1 MASVPNHYRVETA
14 RAKLNTYDVFID
26 HSLDIRGD
34 KNYLSDRPGL
44 GIELDKGYMRDHAIE
59 GYGGSHQTAG
69 SISREGPLA
78 IRLGASR

>member
-34 KNYLSDRPGL
+34 KNYLSDRP
-44 GIELDKGYMRDHAIE
+44 AV
-59 GYGGSHQTAG
+59 
-69 SISREGPLA
+69 LA
-78 IRLGASR
+78 SSWTRATCATTLSKATGVVIRRRAL